1 MEIEY
6 GGIKATGG
14 KLFVIISL
22 LGTVGGGLWGG
33 FEFYKDYQDMKE
45 QITSYVAPDLSEF
58 DKQLGILDVEVNDTK
73 QLLSNEIR
81 SMQAI
86 IDEQMERNNSEVA
99 SVKELVHTEV
109 TGFKEI
115 ITGEVTAVKEL
126 VHTQVTGL
134 ESTVNKDVL
143 AVKELFQSEVTIL
156 GNELTATKESFQGDV
171 TLLKTEVTA
180 TQELISTEM
189 ASMKEV
195 VIEAQDTTRDIR
207 TTMKTDINEFSD
219 QISAIDKR
227 SRADGLETRQAM
239 RNAEGEVR
247 ELIADTSKRWDDKL
261 QKVDSQIEVL
271 ETKLDKKITKA
282 LENPLAAM
290 SKTK

>member
-1 MEIEY
+1 MEVEY

-14 KLFVIISL
+14 KLFVIMSL

-45 QITSYVAPDLSEF
+45 QITAYVAPDLAGF
-58 DKQLGILDVEVNDTK
+58 DKKLEVLNTAVSEK
-73 QLLSNEIR
+73 
-81 SMQAI
+81 MKV
-86 IDEQMERNNSEVA
+86 IDEQIGRNNSEVA
-99 SVKELVHTEV
+99 S
-109 TGFKEI
+109 
-115 ITGEVTAVKEL
+115 VKEL

-239 RNAEGEVR
+239 RNAENEVR